1 MPEAVETK
9 EKKLISRDELAR
21 LLENEDYSEAE
32 DAIHALLEQSPE
44 DIELLNSLGSI
55 YARRADYFNA
65 ESTFR
70 NVIGIDPEC
79 GDAYYNLGL
88 VHSKQSR
95 RTEAVEDFLKA
106 VEINPQDAAAHND
119 LGVLYHYQGK
129 THLAKGHFIK
139 ALEGNILYK
148 RALMNLFEVCF
159 DADSYSEGLAWV
171 EKFLNASTGSNNSD
185 DTNHDINLVSK
196 ENSIIEKANSVQIEV
211 KTKSEQKLSPGALKL
226 TKRSN
231 SKADDIFLK
240 HVPEELRE
248 KKTGKNIAI
257 IADFNI
263 AGQLSLLFRM
273 INRYTIHKA
282 RMVIIQDDY
291 LTYDRDLILSRDGEK
306 GHKEALDIVEH
317 ADFYHMG
324 RFPKPVES
332 VNWEEHLKPDNSLI
346 QYYGSE
352 IRTNSVQLYRW
363 HTQNRILGLS
373 CWDYT
378 MLENAPFFY
387 HTNIMCDLSRIKQ
400 CSEPT
405 DTIRIC
411 HPPTN
416 RQFKKTDLFL
426 SVVEKLKKKNY
437 PFEVELIERKS
448 NEECLDIKSRCHMT
462 YDQISVGIYR
472 LSAIES
478 MAAGHAV
485 LCGISNFAS
494 SYHPDNPV
502 VYVTE
507 ENLYDRLEYLLRNKE
522 EITRIGNAGKI
533 WARTH
538 HDPMKL
544 IRQYVWIYD
553 LVMNGHRIVDDRD
566 MFLLT

>member
-1 MPEAVETK
+1 MPETIEKKET
-9 EKKLISRDELAR
+9 KLISRDELAK

-32 DAIHALLEQSPE
+32 DAIHAHLEQFPNNV
-44 DIELLNSLGSI
+44 ELLNSLGSI
-55 YARRADYFNA
+55 YARRGDYFNA
-65 ESTFR
+65 ENTFR
-70 NVIGIDPEC
+70 KVIEVDPGC
-79 GDAYYNLGL
+79 GDAFYNLGL

-95 RTEAVEDFLKA
+95 KTEAVEDFLKA
-106 VEINPQDAAAHND
+106 VEINPGDAAAHND
-119 LGVLYHYQGK
+119 LGVLYHSQGK
-129 THLAKGHFIK
+129 MHLAKGHFIK
-139 ALEGNILYK
+139 ALEADILYK
-148 RALMNLFEVCF
+148 RALLNLFEVCF
-159 DADSYSEGLAWV
+159 DADSYSEGLAWI
-171 EKFLNASTGSNNSD
+171 EKFLEAASANDSITDINPAPIRDIDPERVNTIRTEADTGS
-185 DTNHDINLVSK
+185 
-196 ENSIIEKANSVQIEV
+196 ERRQ
-211 KTKSEQKLSPGALKL
+211 SPGALKL
-226 TKRSN
+226 TKKSH

-248 KKTGKNIAI
+248 KKTGENIAI

-282 RMVIIQDDY
+282 RLVIIQDDY
-291 LTYDRDLILSRDGEK
+291 LSYDRDLILSRDGEK
-306 GHKEALDIVEH
+306 GHKDALDIVEN

-324 RFPKPVES
+324 RFPKYIEG
-332 VNWEEHLKPDNSLI
+332 VNWEEYLKPDNSLI

-352 IRTNSVQLYRW
+352 IRANAVQLYKW
-363 HTQNRILGLS
+363 HKDNKILGLS

-387 HTNIMCDLSRIKQ
+387 HTNIMCDLSRIRQ

-405 DTIRIC
+405 DKIRIC

-426 SVVEKLKKKNY
+426 SVVDRLKKKNY
-437 PFEVELIERKS
+437 PFEVELIEHKT

-462 YDQISVGIYR
+462 YDQISVGIYG

-485 LCGISNFAS
+485 LCGISNFAT
-494 SYHPDNPV
+494 SYHPDNPI

-507 ENLYDRLEYLLRNKE
+507 ENLYDKLEYLLKNKD
-522 EITRIGNAGKI
+522 EITRTGNAGKI

-553 LVMNGHRIVDDRD
+553 LVINGHGVVDNRD
-566 MFLLT
+566 KFLLT